1 MLIKAVASPIRFQ
14 GARDQR
20 LMLRDAPFGPGDV
33 TAGSED
39 ELQAVVAGRPASCD
53 LPIAIRESKFYRN
66 LAKRIS
72 SGEAPRNTYLEIEK
86 FLTDSS
92 EVWENSWIRF
102 PENRLSAHALETL
115 RADLGLS
122 SGHGFRP
129 TRTDSQRYS
138 FTQEGQP
145 WLRVPISYGLK
156 LALADLMGS
165 QPRVPER
172 IRLEAERLLGH
183 FSNDNTSPETTSFHI
198 VSATLQHSTGEQVAR
213 ESARRFLF
221 TTLLMSW
228 ANLRFGLRENGQQGM
243 VYHGPHP
250 PVRQAELSSCISD
263 SFYRELFMSP
273 CLSGWDDGEAKA
285 EYMHL
290 CHQALSRSQ
299 LNSVAKLREAG
310 LIANN
315 LIVLPSPSNVSLA
328 NNGIHVTMGS
338 RALTQVLEDAQDAGA
353 LREEKRLGDLAIKI
367 FEHFLPLFVGTYS
380 AAPYRIG
387 FAQFHPELLLA
398 FLPHEL
404 DFTHLRLMWRE
415 WKEKAR
421 LKILGRPAT
430 PYGPHWLDR
439 AISGVFRLRG
449 DLVPDYRLLNYPVAW
464 LSTEHASALDG
475 EPGNTSR
482 LAAELDQLGI
492 VDRRMSFYMPLRLR
506 QFSAGGYSGFE
517 ARYYS
522 LFPSYERDMAPAT
535 DLQQLLLAASYRM
548 ALEGVVCHQDIPDD
562 PTAESERRQPFFF
575 RAAGLP
581 AFYVHKRT
589 RNELLRR
596 ILRHSKKTR
605 SSWRHSD
612 YLRVSLGDYCYA
624 LLSFLQEAGAG
635 AIEDFDA
642 NLLLGD
648 LRWRLADKRMRASER
663 LVAGIVNDRG
673 EQDAMRMHAAEFN
686 RAAEKHYRDDLR
698 QAQLREALDYLRQDV
713 ADAPIDEDEELRA
726 LIRCGV
732 RVQDLARFLDS
743 VGDRVLREE
752 LSAAELESLLNL
764 LLVFSAVESGRS
776 ERLSAAPMVN
786 RE

>member
-1 MLIKAVASPIRFQ
+1 MLISTAASQIRFQ
-14 GARDQR
+14 GERDQ
-20 LMLRDAPFGPGDV
+20 LLSLRELPFGPGDV

-39 ELQAVVAGRPASCD
+39 ELQAVVAGKSDFCD

-66 LAKRIS
+66 LTKRIQ
-72 SGEAPRNTYLEIEK
+72 SGEAPRRTYLEIEK
-86 FLTDSS
+86 FLSDSS
-92 EVWENSWIRF
+92 QVWENSWIRF
-102 PENRLSAHALETL
+102 PESRLSGHALETL
-115 RADLGLS
+115 RCDLGLHPGNGS
-122 SGHGFRP
+122 TS
-129 TRTDSQRYS
+129 TRTDFQRYS
-138 FTQEGQP
+138 FKHAGQP
-145 WLRVPISYGLK
+145 WLRVPISYALK

-165 QPRVPER
+165 QPYAPER
-172 IRLEAERLLGH
+172 MRVEAERLLGH
-183 FSNDNTSPETTSFHI
+183 FFNDNTSPETTSFHV
-198 VSATLQHSTGEQVAR
+198 VSATAQRSTGEQVAR

-228 ANLRFGLRENGQQGM
+228 ANQRFGLRESGQRAM

-290 CHQALSRSQ
+290 CHQVLSRSQ

-328 NNGIHVTMGS
+328 NNGIHVSMGS
-338 RALTQVLEDAQDAGA
+338 RSLTTALQKAGSTGA
-353 LREEKRLGDLAIKI
+353 IREEKRVGDLAIKI

-380 AAPYRIG
+380 AAPYRID
-387 FAQFHPELLLA
+387 FAQFHPEVLLA

-415 WKEKAR
+415 WKEKAK
-421 LKILGRPAT
+421 LKILGRTAT

-439 AISGVFRLRG
+439 SISGVFGLRG

-492 VDRRMSFYMPLRLR
+492 VDRRMSFYMPVRLR
-506 QFSAGGYSGFE
+506 QFGACGYSGFE

-522 LFPSYERDMAPAT
+522 LFPGYERDMVPAI
-535 DLQQLLLAASYRM
+535 DLQQLLLAASYRLAM
-548 ALEGVVCHQDIPDD
+548 EGVVRHDDIPDD
-562 PTAESERRQPFFF
+562 PTAESERRQAFFF

-596 ILRHSKKTR
+596 ILRHSKNTR

-612 YLRVSLGDYCYA
+612 YLRVSLSDYCHA
-624 LLSFLQEAGAG
+624 LLAFLEETAAGV
-635 AIEDFDA
+635 IEDFEA
-642 NLLLGD
+642 KLLLGD
-648 LRWRLADKRMRASER
+648 LRWRLADKRTRASER
-663 LVAGIVNDRG
+663 LVAEILNGCG
-673 EQDAMRMHAAEFN
+673 EQDAMRVNAAEFN
-686 RAAEKHYRDDLR
+686 RAAEKHYREDLR
-698 QAQLREALDYLRQDV
+698 QAQLREALDYLREDV
-713 ADAPIDEDEELRA
+713 AAAPISAEQQVRA

-732 RVQDLARFLDS
+732 RVQDPARFLDS
-743 VGDRVLREE
+743 ISDRVLHEE
-752 LSAAELESLLNL
+752 LSIAELQSLLNL
-764 LLVFSAVESGRS
+764 LLVLSVVERGKNDSASS
-776 ERLSAAPMVN
+776 EEAVSQA
-786 RE
+786 

>member
-1 MLIKAVASPIRFQ
+1 MLIRTETSQKPSHEECI
-14 GARDQR
+14 QR
-20 LMLRDAPFGPGDV
+20 LRLHELPFGPSDV

-39 ELQAVVAGRPASCD
+39 ELQAVVAGKSQVCD
-53 LPIAIRESKFYRN
+53 LPVTIRESKFYRN

-72 SGEAPRNTYLEIEK
+72 SGEAPRQTYLEVEE
-86 FLTDSS
+86 FLNDSA

-102 PENRLSAHALETL
+102 PERRLSAHALETF
-115 RADLGLS
+115 RADLGL
-122 SGHGFRP
+122 HPRRP
-129 TRTDSQRYS
+129 SKPGRTDSLRYT
-138 FTQEGQP
+138 FEQEGER
-145 WLRVPISYGLK
+145 WIRVPISYSLK
-156 LALADLMGS
+156 LALADLVGA
-165 QPRVPER
+165 QPHLPER
-172 IRLEAERLLGH
+172 LRREAGRLLGH

-198 VSATLQHSTGEQVAR
+198 VSVASQRSLGEQLAR

-228 ANLRFGLRENGQQGM
+228 ANQRFGLAEHGQRGM

-250 PVRQAELSSCISD
+250 PVRQTEISSCISD

-273 CLSGWDDGEAKA
+273 CLSGWEDGEAKA

-290 CHQALSRSQ
+290 CHQVLSRSQ

-328 NNGIHVTMGS
+328 NNGIHISMGS
-338 RALTQVLEDAQDAGA
+338 RALSQALQEEESATA

-380 AAPYRIG
+380 AAPYRID

-415 WKEKAR
+415 WKEKAK
-421 LKILGRPAT
+421 LKVLGRPAT
-430 PYGPHWLDR
+430 PYGPLWLDH
-439 AISGVFRLRG
+439 AISGIFRLRG

-464 LSTEHASALDG
+464 LSTGHTSALDG
-475 EPGNTSR
+475 EPGNISR

-506 QFSAGGYSGFE
+506 QLETVGYSGFE

-522 LFPSYERDMAPAT
+522 LFPSYDRDMAPAT
-535 DLQQLLLAASYRM
+535 DLQQLLLAAAYRM
-548 ALEGVVCHQDIPDD
+548 AVDGAVGHEQIPDD
-562 PTAESERRQPFFF
+562 PTSESERRQPFFF
-575 RAAGLP
+575 SAVGLP

-596 ILRHSKKTR
+596 ILRHCKNTR
-605 SSWRHSD
+605 SSWRHPD
-612 YLRVSLGDYCYA
+612 YLRVSISDYRHA
-624 LLSFLQEAGAG
+624 LVAFLEEVAAETI
-635 AIEDFDA
+635 ADFQA
-642 NLLLGD
+642 TVLLGE
-648 LRWRLADKRMRASER
+648 LRWRLADKTMRASER
-663 LVAGIVNDRG
+663 LIAEILNTNDQR
-673 EQDAMRMHAAEFN
+673 DAMRMNAVEFN
-686 RAAEKHYRDDLR
+686 RASEKHYRDQVR
-698 QAQLREALDYLRQDV
+698 QAQLREALSHLRDDV
-713 ADAPIDEDEELRA
+713 ETAAVNTGEELRA

-732 RVQDLARFLDS
+732 RVQDPIRFLGG
-743 VGDRVLREE
+743 VGNRLLQDE
-752 LSAAELESLLNL
+752 LSTTELESLLNL
-764 LLVFSAVESGRS
+764 LLVFSAAEHDRS
-776 ERLSAAPMVN
+776 ARTLSEEVLKQT
-786 RE
+786 